1 MENKLVLR
9 KEVLLSVVT
18 YEEVDE
24 SNIEERMNSE
34 DNYSANVKLLNKTTG
49 EKDSFK
55 DVKAETLNVTLL
67 HPYAFKDNS
76 ANFIEDSIVEEQP
89 SKPILK
95 EKKIESKEVE
105 ENIKSEEVEVEKEIE
120 EVEDLKLYEIT
131 NNSTQLNI
139 IYIISAQNQEQAID
153 IFKVVSQREYTPGE
167 YNIYEY
173 TNDDLDEF
181 YLEFEEGDVSLRTL
195 LEDDEIGVKYL
206 DDPKFNKEEQ

>member
-18 YEEVDE
+18 YEEVNE

-34 DNYSANVKLLNKTTG
+34 DNYSANIKLLNKTTG

-67 HPYAFKDNS
+67 YPYAFKDNS

-89 SKPILK
+89 SKPILN

-167 YNIYEY
+167 HNIYEY

-181 YLEFEEGDVSLRTL
+181 YLEFEEGDISLRAL
-195 LEDDEIGVKYL
+195 LEDGEIGVKYL
-206 DDPKFNKEEQ
+206 DDPKFNKEQ